1 MPIAVATAL
10 IRGLDPLPELAVSA
24 VSLALERARLA
35 HPHSVVL
42 FLSSEFVHSAHG
54 ALAAASR
61 AANCLNVWGCTAPG
75 LLTEQ
80 DASIDEPAACAMV
93 IGEGLAL
100 GPPGAGDAARLS
112 LAVPSA
118 ATPIWLS
125 GPGGRFGLISTDAG
139 AQQPGRVWAHGANQA
154 EGRASA
160 SFNGARTMVGVA
172 RGIRALSEAQSIDAV
187 DGYDLLRLNNQFAY
201 NSLLRALPPDLRE
214 AERLPLN
221 QLFAGEVT
229 ESGDDA
235 IARGRYRVLP
245 LISVNHDDRS
255 VTLGQRLKPGSR
267 LFWGMRSTI
276 GAEEDMR
283 RMVDL
288 LALDGGG
295 ATPDLGVMFSC
306 MGRGPYF
313 YGGEDRDL
321 AIVRSRYPGM
331 PLIGAYGA
339 GQIAPLYEGNA
350 LIQNSALLALVS
362 AK

>member
-1 MPIAVATAL
+1 VHEREADACAF
-10 IRGLDPLPELAVSA
+10 DAA
-24 VSLALERARLA
+24 RARLA

-54 ALAAASR
+54 TLAAASR

-160 SFNGARTMVGVA
+160 SFNGARTTVGVA

-229 ESGDDA
+229 EAGDDA

-255 VTLGQRLKPGSR
+255 VTLGQRLKAGSR

-283 RMVDL
+283 RMVEL
-288 LALDGGG
+288 LALDGAG
-295 ATPDLGVMFSC
+295 APPDLGVMFSC

-350 LIQNSALLALVS
+350 LIQNSALLALVK
-362 AK
+362 AR